1 MNQLKIISNGQNLLL
16 REFCKTFPPVINDKR
31 PTGDLE
37 LSVEKEILSNDKLL
51 RKYLDEY
58 WVKKGWDSLGTAAEM
73 NEFLLFRTAPDM
85 LFVMPFFRNIG
96 YHPHRDKAG
105 VLQNDEPMW
114 WLGENNYWNKTLRLY
129 NTCVETESFEDS
141 FCVRFRYLDNK
152 SLAQIK
158 KIQVEKMEESFEE
171 ADPEVL
177 VENISP
183 RGVWSN
189 LPTMETLVFNIPHY
203 EYSYPRRD
211 FYVKQKLGINL
222 DEHRYSSIGVFTA
235 FEPMRVFDFN
245 SSKVMFIAPDVGM
258 KVLNWTSLR
267 EKDLREFISV
277 L

>member
-1 MNQLKIISNGQNLLL
+1 MTQLKITSKRQNLLL

-58 WVKKGWDSLGTAAEM
+58 WVKKGWDSLGTAAQM
-73 NEFLLFRTAPDM
+73 NEFILFRTAPDV

-96 YHPHRDKAG
+96 YHPYRDKAG

-114 WLGENNYWNKTLRLY
+114 WLGDNNYWNKTLRLY
-129 NTCVETESFEDS
+129 NTCAETESFEDS

-158 KIQVEKMEESFEE
+158 KIQVEKMEESFEK

-177 VENISP
+177 ISP

-189 LPTMETLVFNIPHY
+189 LPTMETLGFNIPCY
-203 EYSYPRRD
+203 TYSYPRRD
-211 FYVKQKLGINL
+211 FYVKQRLGINL

-235 FEPMRVFDFN
+235 LEPMKVPR
-245 SSKVMFIAPDVGM
+245 SSDYLFIAPDYEM